1 MSNFEDRAIKSL
13 EAQVAR
19 AQAKLDE
26 GRPSSPINFL
36 SGLALGTVAGAL
48 LAFYFTRE
56 EELPEEV
63 APRDNDPILLGQTPT
78 GTTGASATPRPLA
91 AMPSTPEPG
100 VTDQLA
106 AAELESPAAIN
117 DIASETAT
125 GTTKKTAGAAKPTT
139 GAAAGGRVE
148 PVEGACPASHP
159 IKGNKSSMG
168 ALIYHTPASAS
179 YDRTRPESCFA
190 TEADAEAAGYRA
202 PRG

>member
-1 MSNFEDRAIKSL
+1 MGYLEDRAITSL
-13 EAQVAR
+13 ETQLAR

-26 GRPSSPINFL
+26 GRPGSPINFL

-48 LAFYFTRE
+48 LTFYFTRE

-63 APRDNDPILLGQTPT
+63 APRDDDPILLRQNTA
-78 GTTGASATPRPLA
+78 GTNTTSTAPRPLA
-91 AMPSTPEPG
+91 AMPGATEQG

-106 AAELESPAAIN
+106 AAELESPAAVK
-117 DIASETAT
+117 DIAGAADKGSANVGEDATRSAASTAT
-125 GTTKKTAGAAKPTT
+125 G
-139 GAAAGGRVE
+139 GRIE
-148 PVEGACPASHP
+148 PVDGTCPASHP

-179 YDRTRPESCFA
+179 YDRTRPEACFA

>member
-1 MSNFEDRAIKSL
+1 MSYFEDRAIKSL

-26 GRPSSPINFL
+26 GRPGSPINFL

-56 EELPEEV
+56 EALLEEV

-78 GTTGASATPRPLA
+78 GTSTGATPRPLA
-91 AMPSTPEPG
+91 AMPSVPESG

-106 AAELESPAAIN
+106 AAELESPAAIK
-117 DIASETAT
+117 DITSQTAT
-125 GTTKKTAGAAKPTT
+125 GTTNETAGTSKPVT
-139 GAAAGGRVE
+139 GAAAGGRVD

>member
-1 MSNFEDRAIKSL
+1 MSYFEDRAIKSL

-26 GRPSSPINFL
+26 GRPGSPINFL

-56 EELPEEV
+56 EALPEEV
-63 APRDNDPILLGQTPT
+63 APRDNDPILLRQTPT
-78 GTTGASATPRPLA
+78 GTTGASTTPRPLA
-91 AMPSTPEPG
+91 AMPSAPEPG
-100 VTDQLA
+100 VPDQLA
-106 AAELESPAAIN
+106 AAELESPVAIK
-117 DIASETAT
+117 DIASETAAKST
-125 GTTKKTAGAAKPTT
+125 NEVAGAAKPATP
-139 GAAAGGRVE
+139 AAAGGRVE
-148 PVEGACPASHP
+148 PVDGACPASHP

-179 YDRTRPESCFA
+179 YDRTRPEACFA
-190 TEADAEAAGYRA
+190 TEAEAEAAGYRA